1 MISAES
7 YKNAYYYLQ
16 FLLFFKLVN
25 IHSWCKFC
33 FEVSPQ
39 TWIAHHDDHGATCNL
54 ELRSYADV
62 LLKNI
67 TLLNLIQQFWNSVFE
82 KNLLALFTGANCIS
96 YLLLLSIFF
105 SFVSFLFSSKSKTTC
120 YKARSSL
127 EFHFKITCQI
137 KFQNGAFLAC
147 VFLCG
152 VKNAYVFLLT
162 WMHCG
167 VRGKFVISVAIR
179 CNQKINS

>member
-1 MISAES
+1 MFWS
-7 YKNAYYYLQ
+7 
-16 FLLFFKLVN
+16 
-25 IHSWCKFC
+25 

-39 TWIAHHDDHGATCNL
+39 TWIAHHGATCKL
-54 ELRSYADV
+54 ELRSCVDV
-62 LLKNI
+62 LLKNYPFKSNSTI
-67 TLLNLIQQFWNSVFE
+67 FGIPYLRKIYLLFSLEQKYS
-82 KNLLALFTGANCIS
+82 IS

-105 SFVSFLFSSKSKTTC
+105 TFVSFLLVFKTETTC
-120 YKARSSL
+120 YKGSKRASL

-167 VRGKFVISVAIR
+167 VRGKFVISVANR
-179 CNQKINS
+179 CNQKIKS